1 MKAAKIL
8 SLAAALSLA
17 VTSMANAVGVV
28 WFEAQGVL
36 PNSSSDGLGGSGLGR
51 GLKVDCDVTQGL
63 RCEWLVS
70 VFYQNFDGGAYGWSL
85 DIGTLDGTIAP
96 DKFLVKD
103 VILPLSTLATDVS
116 EPLVN
121 QEGFPLIWNAGGS
134 NVSATGAPAGTYL
147 LMQFVLSKNKR
158 PGEFQTSAIYA
169 GIGFGEFGGNDL
181 PSGHEILTMVGP
193 NQING
198 AGSNDQFWP
207 DNALGNPILV
217 INNVPEPATIGL
229 LGLGL
234 LTLVRR
240 RR

>member
-70 VFYQNFDGGAYGWSL
+70 VFYQNFDGGAFGWAL
-85 DIGTLDGTIAP
+85 DVGTLEDTDGKLII
-96 DKFLVKD
+96 KD
-103 VILPLSTLATDVS
+103 VILPTSALATDVGVS
-116 EPLVN
+116 DVN
-121 QEGFPLIWNAGGS
+121 NSFGFAPGSLLLNANG
-134 NVSATGAPAGTYL
+134 NNPNGAPAGTYL
-147 LMQFVLSKNKR
+147 LMQFILSKNKR
-158 PGEFQTSAIYA
+158 PGEFQTTRIYT
-169 GIGFGEFGGNDL
+169 GIGFSEFGGNDTA
-181 PSGHEILTMVGP
+181 GGYEIISVGP
-193 NQING
+193 NPQGPG
-198 AGSNDQFWP
+198 ANNEALIWP
-207 DNALGNPILV
+207 DNAMSNAILV

>member
-85 DIGTLDGTIAP
+85 DIGTLDETISP
-96 DKFLVKD
+96 DKFIVKN
-103 VILPLSTLATDVS
+103 VVLPLSALATDVN

-121 QEGFPLIWNAGGS
+121 QEGFPLIWNATGS

-158 PGEFQTSAIYA
+158 PGEFQTTRIYT
-169 GIGFGEFGGNDL
+169 GIGFSEFGGNDTA
-181 PSGHEILTMVGP
+181 GGYEIISVGP
-193 NQING
+193 NPQGPG
-198 AGSNDQFWP
+198 ANNEALIWP
-207 DNALGNPILV
+207 DNAMSNAILV